1 MGYLDKI
8 NSYVNDV
15 LSNKIPSCQWVKKA
29 CERFHSD
36 LNKGDYYFDE
46 NAVDDVISF
55 IRKLKLNTTPK
66 KPFLLED
73 WQLFIIANIYGL
85 KSKLNN
91 RRKYKYVYIEIPRK
105 NGKSELITALALYHF
120 IFDELATITVSAN
133 SREQAKNVDFK
144 KIKSFAHQ
152 LDRREKYIIPY
163 FNSLKMNGRQ
173 NEVIVTSS
181 DAKRLDGLN
190 ISVGIIDELH
200 SAKDSGVYDVIKS
213 AMGSR
218 EEPLLIVITT
228 AGFDV
233 DSFCYNLRNHITDIL
248 NGVTIDESQ
257 FGIIYTLD
265 EGDDIADENNWVK
278 ANPNLGVSLSIDFIR
293 DEVNKAQNSPSET
306 AGVLVK
312 NFNLWQKKSSEKSW
326 INEAYLEKVFA
337 PVNIEDYRGAD
348 CMVGLDLGTNTDL
361 TCFSICIK
369 VQNGEYVFFTKYY
382 LPEDSLNSAT
392 NKKRYRE
399 WAEKGYIKLT
409 SGNVT
414 DYDVVLNDL
423 VEISKILNIT
433 QVNYDKYNA
442 TQFAINAQMAGIRMI
457 PFSQNVFNYNIPTKE
472 MERLILIN
480 KTRIDAN
487 PITHWNFTNVTI
499 KSDLNG
505 NVKPIKRNEELKID
519 GVMSMLMALGGYV
532 GKKETNTYIV

>member
-173 NEVIVTSS
+173 NEIIVTSS

-382 LPEDSLNSAT
+382 LPE
-392 NKKRYRE
+392 
-399 WAEKGYIKLT
+399 
-409 SGNVT
+409 
-414 DYDVVLNDL
+414 
-423 VEISKILNIT
+423 
-433 QVNYDKYNA
+433 
-442 TQFAINAQMAGIRMI
+442 
-457 PFSQNVFNYNIPTKE
+457 
-472 MERLILIN
+472 
-480 KTRIDAN
+480 
-487 PITHWNFTNVTI
+487 
-499 KSDLNG
+499 
-505 NVKPIKRNEELKID
+505 
-519 GVMSMLMALGGYV
+519 
-532 GKKETNTYIV
+532 

>member
-1 MGYLDKI
+1 MSYLGIINGYI
-8 NSYVNDV
+8 ADV
-15 LSNKIPSCQWVKKA
+15 ISGHIPSCQWVKKA
-29 CERFHSD
+29 CERFNSD
-36 LNKGDYYFDE
+36 LNCGDYYFDE
-46 NAVDDVISF
+46 DSVDEVVDF
-55 IRKLKLNTTPK
+55 IGKLKLNTTPK
-66 KPFLLED
+66 KPFFLEN
-73 WQLFIIANIYGL
+73 WQLFIIGNIYGI
-85 KSKLNN
+85 KNKKTNK
-91 RRKYKYVYIEIPRK
+91 RKYKYIYIEIPRK

-120 IFDELATITVSAN
+120 LFDERATITISAN

-144 KIKSFAHQ
+144 KIKEFAHQ
-152 LDRREKYIIPY
+152 LDRREKYLIPY
-163 FNSLKMNGRQ
+163 YNSLKMNGKP
-173 NEVIVTSS
+173 NEIIVTSS
-181 DAKRLDGLN
+181 DSKRLDGLD

-213 AMGSR
+213 AMGAR

-233 DSFCYNLRNHITDIL
+233 DSFCYTLRSHITDIL
-248 NGVTIDESQ
+248 SGVVTDEAQ

-265 EGDDIADENNWVK
+265 EGDSIADENNWIK
-278 ANPNLGVSLSIDFIR
+278 ANPNIGVSLSIDFLK
-293 DEVNKAQNSPSET
+293 DEVNKAQSSPSET

-326 INEAYLEKVFA
+326 ISEAYLEKVFT
-337 PVNIEDYRGAD
+337 PIRLEDYRGAD

-361 TCFSICIK
+361 TCFSICIRAA
-369 VQNGEYVFFTKYY
+369 NGIYVFFNRYY
-382 LPEDSLNSAT
+382 LPEDSLNSVI

-399 WAEKGYIKLT
+399 WAEKGYIKIT

-423 VEISKILNIT
+423 VEISKLLNIT

-442 TQFAINAQMAGIRMI
+442 TQFAINAQMVGIRMI
-457 PFSQNVFNYNIPTKE
+457 PFSQNAFNYNIPTKE
-472 MERLILIN
+472 LERLILMG
-480 KTRIDAN
+480 KAKIDAN

-519 GVMSMLMALGGYV
+519 GVMSMLMGLGGYV
-532 GKKETNTYIV
+532 GKKETNTYVI

>member
-173 NEVIVTSS
+173 NEIIVTSS

-423 VEISKILNIT
+423 VGISKILNIT

>member
-173 NEVIVTSS
+173 NEIIVTSS